1 MKFKIKRE
9 EFISV
14 LSDYTSI
21 LKENSIKPILSALFM
36 EVKENE
42 LVFMGSSIE
51 MDYRKQIHGRRSCC
65 I

>member
-42 LVFMGSSIE
+42 LVLWE
-51 MDYRKQIHGRRSCC
+51 VA
-65 I
+65 